1 MKPIH
6 QEQLALEVM
15 LALARARSG
24 SASARD
30 LGAALRMAPSTLKAL
45 LERLMDAGLLRCK
58 SALDDC

>member
-1 MKPIH
+1 MKPTH
-6 QEQLALEVM
+6 QEQLVLEVM
-15 LALARARSG
+15 LALARTPSG

-30 LGAALRMAPSTLKAL
+30 LEAALRMAPSTLKAL